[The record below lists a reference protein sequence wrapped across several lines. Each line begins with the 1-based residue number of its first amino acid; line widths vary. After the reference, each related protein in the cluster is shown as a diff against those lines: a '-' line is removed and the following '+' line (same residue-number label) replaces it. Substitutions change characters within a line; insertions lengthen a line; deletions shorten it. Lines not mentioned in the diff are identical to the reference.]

1 MLGGTLDLE
10 GRKMPIQDGDIVL
23 VSYTI
28 RDKEGNLIET
38 TDAELAKKEN
48 KYNEDEY
55 YGPKP
60 IVIEENIL
68 VKGFYKALKEM
79 DVGEKKT
86 VQISPEE
93 AYGPKDPSKIRKY
106 PIRRFLKAGV
116 RPEVG
121 KIVEINNE
129 LGVITRVT
137 DRIVEV
143 DFNHPLAGKTL
154 VYEIEVLDK
163 ADTLEKKAKFLVAR
177 RLTINPNEIDV
188 TVENNEIT
196 IELKPSVLNIKDIP
210 LYIKVLGAEIK
221 KHILDTKKL
230 TFKISIIYEQEKK
243 EDVNQ
248 EKQEEKEE
256 TKAEKEANQ

>member
-1 MLGGTLDLE
+1 
-10 GRKMPIQDGDIVL
+10 MPIQDGDIVL

-28 RDKEGNLIET
+28 KDKEGNLIET
-38 TDAELAKKEN
+38 TNAELARKEN
-48 KYNEDEY
+48 KYSEDEY

-60 IVIEENIL
+60 IVVEENIL

-86 VQISPEE
+86 VEIPPEE
-93 AYGPKDPSKIRKY
+93 AYGPKDPSRIRKY
-106 PIRRFLKAGV
+106 PVRRFVKAGV

-129 LGVITRVT
+129 LGIITRVT

-143 DFNHPLAGKTL
+143 DFNHPLAGKRL

-177 RLTINPNEIDV
+177 RLKINPDEVNVAI
-188 TVENNEIT
+188 ENNEIT
-196 IELKPSVLNIKDIP
+196 IELKPAILNIKDVP

-221 KHILDTKKL
+221 KHIPDTVKL
-230 TFKISIIYEQEKK
+230 TFKVSIAYEQEKK
-243 EDVNQ
+243 EESSR
-248 EKQEEKEE
+248 EKQEEKVEA
-256 TKAEKEANQ
+256 KAEEASQ

>member
-1 MLGGTLDLE
+1 
-10 GRKMPIQDGDIVL
+10 MPIQDGDIIL

-28 RDKEGNLIET
+28 RDKEGSLIET

-48 KYNEDEY
+48 KYSEDEY

-60 IVIEENIL
+60 IVVEENIL

-86 VQISPEE
+86 VEIPPEE

-106 PIRRFLKAGV
+106 PVRRFLKAGV

-154 VYEIEVLDK
+154 VYEIEILDK
-163 ADTLEKKAKFLVAR
+163 ADTPEKKAKFLVAR
-177 RLTINPNEIDV
+177 RLTVSPDE
-188 TVENNEIT
+188 VEVVMDDGEIT
-196 IELKPSVLNIKDIP
+196 VELKPTVLNIKDIP

-221 KHILDTKKL
+221 KHIPVAKKL
-230 TFKISIIYEQEKK
+230 TFKVSIVYEEEKK
-243 EDVNQ
+243 E
-248 EKQEEKEE
+248 EEASEEREAEEGVETSEE
-256 TKAEKEANQ
+256 TSQ